1 MNIFYKIRK
10 LITPW
15 KITLTQVNLVI
26 VNVLLLILITLSNDL
41 DHFVKSLGQIAISI
55 CMILNALSGL
65 HTDTG
70 DGTEISDIDV

>member
-10 LITPW
+10 LISHW
-15 KITLTQVNLVI
+15 KPTLIQVNLVI
-26 VNVLLLILITLSNDL
+26 VNVLILILITLSNDL

-55 CMILNALSGL
+55 CMILNAVSGL

-70 DGTEISDIDV
+70 DRTDVGDIDV

>member
-26 VNVLLLILITLSNDL
+26 VNVLLLTLITLSNDL

-55 CMILNALSGL
+55 CMILNAVSGL
-65 HTDTG
+65 YADTG
-70 DGTEISDIDV
+70 DGTEIGDIDV

>member
-41 DHFVKSLGQIAISI
+41 DHFVKSLGQIAISL
-55 CMILNALSGL
+55 CMILNAVSGL
-65 HTDTG
+65 HADNS
-70 DGTEISDIDV
+70 DGTEIGDIDV

>member
-1 MNIFYKIRK
+1 MNIFYKIKK

-55 CMILNALSGL
+55 CMILNAVSGL
-65 HTDTG
+65 HTDNG
-70 DGTEISDIDV
+70 DGTEIGGIDV

>member
-41 DHFVKSLGQIAISI
+41 DHFVKSFGQIAISI
-55 CMILNALSGL
+55 CMILNAISGL
-65 HTDTG
+65 HSDNG
-70 DGTEISDIDV
+70 DRTEIGDIDV

>member
-26 VNVLLLILITLSNDL
+26 VNVLILILLTMANDL
-41 DHFVKSLGQIAISI
+41 DHFVKSFGQIAISI
-55 CMILNALSGL
+55 CMILNAVSGL
-65 HTDTG
+65 HADTG
-70 DGTEISDIDV
+70 DGTEIGDIDV